1 MTPAPTHSPAL
12 PSWATRLGRCLAVV
26 ALLAATGCA
35 TGPHPRDPFEPFNR
49 DVSRFNE
56 AVDDAVLR
64 PVATAYQKVTPE
76 PVRSGVRN
84 FFSNLTEP
92 WSLVNNL
99 LQFKIQE
106 AGETLVRF
114 GFNTVFGVGG
124 IYDPASQAQ
133 LLRHRQDFAQTLGF
147 HGVDTGPYLVLP
159 LLGPCSHGLIQ
170 SRSEP

>member
-84 FFSNLTEP
+84 FFINLTEP

-106 AGETLVRF
+106 AGETLHRIERPAVVVVPFVR
-114 GFNTVFGVGG
+114 
-124 IYDPASQAQ
+124 
-133 LLRHRQDFAQTLGF
+133 H
-147 HGVDTGPYLVLP
+147 
-159 LLGPCSHGLIQ
+159 
-170 SRSEP
+170 